1 MRVRRGS
8 IIAGLSVLLVGC
20 SALTTF
26 DGLMGDGDSSDGGK
40 PDATSAVADGSMMPS
55 SDDGATPNMNMD
67 GSSSDA
73 GVTDSPT
80 GMDGS
85 VSGYC
90 PNHPGHTF
98 CDDFDLFTTLGI
110 RWQTHSV
117 TGTVAVGSF
126 DYNSPPRSVVA
137 MTPDTD
143 GGQDGEN
150 DIEKSFNTTKTMD
163 IEAAIK
169 VATLNGATYLGR
181 ADKVGSIALGKQAD
195 LVVLDGDPS
204 ARIDDIRKVSMVF
217 KEGIGYDPAK
227 LIASVRGKV
236 GLF

>member
-1 MRVRRGS
+1 
-8 IIAGLSVLLVGC
+8 
-20 SALTTF
+20 
-26 DGLMGDGDSSDGGK
+26 
-40 PDATSAVADGSMMPS
+40 
-55 SDDGATPNMNMD
+55 
-67 GSSSDA
+67 
-73 GVTDSPT
+73 
-80 GMDGS
+80 MDGS

-169 VATLNGATYLGR
+169 VATLNAQSVDFIAIQFTP
-181 ADKVGSIALGKQAD
+181 ADQSVYKLCYFDVAAIMGGGT
-195 LVVLDGDPS
+195 LVEAECQQPDGGDYY
-204 ARIDDIRKVSMVF
+204 MN
-217 KEGIGYDPAK
+217 
-227 LIASVRGKV
+227 V
-236 GLF
+236 GLTGTQPNWDRVHLSVNLNTNQMSATMSGITKKLPFPAGLSTTKLTVFAGVVYKDIGSNATVRVDDVIIDTQ